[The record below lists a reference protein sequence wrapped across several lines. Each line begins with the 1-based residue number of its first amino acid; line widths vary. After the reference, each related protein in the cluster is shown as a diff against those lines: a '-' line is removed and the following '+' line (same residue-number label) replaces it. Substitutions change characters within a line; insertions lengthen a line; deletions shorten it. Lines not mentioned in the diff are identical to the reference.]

1 MGHALFFQSTPS
13 PHSFV
18 LGITGSMG
26 SGKSTLTKLLAKYI
40 PTNDCDAINAK
51 LLEPGQEGYQA
62 LKQAGL
68 LFVQADGQI
77 DRQAMANAMFENPEA
92 RQQMEAILHPL
103 ILQKME
109 EWAHNQT
116 GLCAIEV
123 PLLFELGLE
132 DRFDAIWTVTCSQET
147 ALKRL
152 EQGRHISR
160 SEALR
165 RLALQY
171 PPEQK
176 AQKADAVLVNNG
188 EIEGLEEQ
196 VKRLLA
202 TLPSTSQE
210 EGFQ

>member
-1 MGHALFFQSTPS
+1 MRRALFFQSTPS
-13 PHSFV
+13 PTPFV

-26 SGKSTLTKLLAKYI
+26 AGKSTLTNLLAKHI

-51 LLEPGQEGYQA
+51 LLEPGQEGYEA
-62 LKQAGL
+62 LKEAGL

-77 DRQAMANAMFENPEA
+77 DRQAMANGMFENPQA

-103 ILQKME
+103 ILKKME
-109 EWAHNQT
+109 EWIQKQE
-116 GLCAIEV
+116 GLCAVEV

-132 DRFDAIWTVTCSQET
+132 DRFDAIWTVTCSFET

-176 AQKADAVLVNNG
+176 AQKSDAVLVNDG
-188 EIEGLEEQ
+188 DREDLETQ
-196 VKRLLA
+196 VKALLA
-202 TLPSTSQE
+202 PLQDSLQE